1 MLARRNIK
9 RCIGCFTCY
18 AKTPG
23 VCIHLDDMPTLAERI
38 RSADLMILA
47 TPVYLD
53 GMTSWAKSLFDRMVV
68 FLDPHFIQDET
79 GLLHPLRWNFPEK
92 MFLVSI
98 CGYPGLHNFDPLVSH
113 VKSIARNFHS
123 EFSGALLRPAIF
135 SLLLTRKYPDRIRGV
150 MDAVRAAGREI
161 AVDGKVSAETLSRV
175 AEDICSA
182 ETHGNCQHG
191 TGTGNSPTPAIPPRK
206 SPATESN
213 LPPGA
218 LEFLT
223 MHLLIRHTFIF
234 FVVLLLHPIQ
244 ACAGGI
250 LHLFS
255 PVVEGRAYAVA
266 RASVPHF
273 PIRRHG
279 H

>member
-1 MLARRNIK
+1 MKILVINAAPRRESGNTQMILNPFLVGAREKGAKVDIAMLARKNIK

-23 VCIHLDDMPTLAERI
+23 VCIHLDDMPTLVERI
-38 RSADLMILA
+38 RSADLMIMA

-161 AVDGKVSAETLSRV
+161 AVDGKVSAETLSQV

-182 ETHGNCQHG
+182 EELMETANAYWDRELADSGD
-191 TGTGNSPTPAIPPRK
+191 
-206 SPATESN
+206 SPA
-213 LPPGA
+213 
-218 LEFLT
+218 
-223 MHLLIRHTFIF
+223 
-234 FVVLLLHPIQ
+234 
-244 ACAGGI
+244 
-250 LHLFS
+250 
-255 PVVEGRAYAVA
+255 
-266 RASVPHF
+266 
-273 PIRRHG
+273 
-279 H
+279 